1 MTINKWIGN
10 RWLGNTSNS
19 RSFGRKATAIAVMAA
34 VALGG
39 AMPAQASAPGEA
51 EKLRRLDIMLMVT
64 GLRCRK
70 TTEDFQPDYG
80 RFTSNHLSELNAA
93 NADLRSE
100 LHAQGFENPVRALDQ
115 MSVTMAN
122 EYGNGHPWLDCAQLK
137 QVAQGLADARGKDT
151 LIEAAGQLLERQPV
165 PLLALARR

>member
-1 MTINKWIGN
+1 MEIGENKGV
-10 RWLGNTSNS
+10 RGGGRMLLGTLL
-19 RSFGRKATAIAVMAA
+19 GIAAA
-34 VALGG
+34 VG
-39 AMPAQASAPGEA
+39 AAAPGQAQIGTSMSSA